1 MKLEDFLKTRCRVI
15 CNLYLANDES
25 CSEKKMVKEKFPLG
39 NIAIMGYEQ
48 YEVVGLD
55 ISENNVLDIIIYQK
69 LVLDKE
75 TEEALKIF
83 FEATQKALLEVSK
96 CSKQLIEFLEKKK
109 EQNNES
115 N

>member
-1 MKLEDFLKTRCRVI
+1 MKLKDFLETRCRVV
-15 CNLYLANDES
+15 CNLYLTNDES
-25 CSEKKMVKEKFPLG
+25 CSDKKMVKEKIPLG

-75 TEEALKIF
+75 TVEALKTL
-83 FEATQKALLEVSK
+83 FEATQKALLAVSK
-96 CSKQLIEFLEKKK
+96 CSKQLIEFLKEKK
-109 EQNNES
+109 EQKDNE
-115 N
+115 